1 MSKIMYA
8 RVAAALLAAVVSQEA
23 SAGSVQIERSN
34 GRVSVETIIEF
45 GNNLQPVVINE
56 HSQVNIA
63 RVIEIGGAGPVDAS
77 ITQTGTRNIVDVFQV
92 GGTTN
97 ALIGQ
102 SGVSNTANVTQLG
115 NSTNS
120 LLLQIGTMNSGG
132 ITQFG
137 RSNSSAIFQFGR

>member
-1 MSKIMYA
+1 MGCGLCDSWW
-8 RVAAALLAAVVSQEA
+8 Q
-23 SAGSVQIERSN
+23 
-34 GRVSVETIIEF
+34 EF
-45 GNNLQPVVINE
+45 GNSLQPVVINE